1 MMEWLFDPDQG
12 AKKSTEAKEETK
24 PRGWEQPVESQ
35 RSDLRRQQA
44 VPLAERMR
52 PRRLDEYFGQE
63 ALVGAGAPLRR
74 AIEEDRIHSFVLWGP
89 PGTGKTTLGRIV
101 AEHTE
106 REFIPLSAVMS
117 GVKDIKDS
125 VSRAKELLRING
137 RKTILFIDE
146 IHRFNKAQQDAL
158 LPFVE
163 NGTLTLIGAT
173 TENPSFE
180 LNSALLSRAPV
191 FVLKPLTEEDI
202 LAIMDRAMLDP
213 TRGLA
218 SLDVKLPVIWMREIA
233 RMSNGDARKA
243 LTLLENAVE
252 YAHSDKDFNPA
263 ALESETEESRAFL
276 QKALGTKTLRY
287 DAKGEEHYNTISA
300 FIKSMRDF
308 DPDAAL
314 YYLARML
321 ESGEDPLF
329 IARRMVVF
337 ASEDVGNADPRALT
351 VAVAVR
357 DAVDFVG
364 MPEARINLAHGVT
377 FLACAPKSNASY
389 MGVEEA
395 LSDARSFG
403 NLEIP
408 LHIRNAP
415 TRLMKGLGYGK
426 GYKYAHSQDAGFS
439 GMCNLPGELKDK
451 RYYEPKDSGFEKQIR
466 ERLDL
471 IRQKRK

>member
-1 MMEWLFDPDQG
+1 MDWLFDPDQV
-12 AKKSTEAKEETK
+12 AKKSSKVA
-24 PRGWEQPVESQ
+24 GDSSVE
-35 RSDLRRQQA
+35 RKGA

-63 ALVGAGAPLRR
+63 ALVGVGSPLRR

-101 AEHTE
+101 AEHTG

-117 GVKDIKDS
+117 GVKDIKES
-125 VSRAKELLRING
+125 VARAKELLQISG

-146 IHRFNKAQQDAL
+146 IHRFNKSQQDAL

-163 NGTLTLIGAT
+163 DGTLTLIGAT

-202 LAIMDRAMLDP
+202 LAIMDRAMIDAA
-213 TRGLA
+213 RGLA
-218 SLDVKLPVIWMREIA
+218 SFGARLPALWLREIA
-233 RMSNGDARKA
+233 RMSNGDARKG

-252 YAHSDKDFNPA
+252 YVHSIRNFNFA
-263 ALESETEESRAFL
+263 MFETESEESRAFL
-276 QKALGTKTLRY
+276 QKALGTKILRY

-300 FIKSMRDF
+300 FIKSMRDS

-329 IARRMVVF
+329 VARRMVVF
-337 ASEDVGNADPRALT
+337 ASEDVGNADPRALQ
-351 VAVAVR
+351 VAVSVR

-364 MPEARINLAHGVT
+364 MPEARINLAQGVT

-395 LSDARSFG
+395 LSDARELG

-426 GYKYAHSQDAGFS
+426 GYKYAHSQEAGFS
-439 GMCNLPGELKDK
+439 GMSNLPAEIKNK
-451 RYYEPKDSGFEKQIR
+451 RYYEPKDSGLEKQIR
-466 ERLDL
+466 ERLDQL
-471 IRQKRK
+471 CKSRK